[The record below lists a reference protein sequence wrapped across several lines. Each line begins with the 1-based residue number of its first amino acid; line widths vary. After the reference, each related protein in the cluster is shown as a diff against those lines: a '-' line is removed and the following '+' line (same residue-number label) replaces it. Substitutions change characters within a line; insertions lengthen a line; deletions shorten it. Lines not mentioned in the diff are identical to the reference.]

1 MKRFL
6 FFMMAVFALASC
18 SDSNDEENGV
28 IGDFFPIEFMFDV
41 TNSAGESL
49 IDKDSPAYDA
59 DFVANTYI
67 TFQGKVYKMDER
79 AQDDVKPSTRAFFDT
94 FHGIMTDQLIYG
106 DYEETKVVARI
117 GPFLSDYD
125 WKSEEVEI
133 HWGDNSEDKIVFTS
147 VITGKKDKWHPVW
160 SREYLF
166 NGIDCTETFR
176 KQPYG
181 YMQLVKNPTKGEIIN

>member
-18 SDSNDEENGV
+18 SDDVDYE
-28 IGDFFPIEFMFDV
+28 IDLAPIAFQFDV

-49 IDKDSPAYDA
+49 IDKESPAYDA

-67 TFQGKVYKMDER
+67 KFQGKVYKMEEDAKEK
-79 AQDDVKPSTRAFFDT
+79 AQPSTRAYFEY
-94 FHGIMTDQLIYG
+94 FHGIMIEQHGTKDN
-106 DYEETKVVARI
+106 KVVARV
-117 GPFLSDYD
+117 GPFLSDYN

-147 VITGKKDKWHPVW
+147 VETGKEKDGSSIF
-160 SREYLF
+160 SRKYLF
-166 NGIDCTETFR
+166 NGADCTETFQ
-176 KQPYG
+176 KPFS
-181 YMQLVKNPTKGEIIN
+181 YMQLVKNPTKGN

>member
-1 MKRFL
+1 MKRIL

-18 SDSNDEENGV
+18 SNDDEHVVNPIV
-28 IGDFFPIEFMFDV
+28 DFFPIDFLFDV

-59 DFVANTYI
+59 DFIANTYI
-67 TFQGKVYKMDER
+67 KFQGKVYKMDEK
-79 AQDDVKPSTRAFFDT
+79 AKDNVKPSTRAFFDT
-94 FHGIMTDQLIYG
+94 FHGIMTEQLVYG

-117 GPFLSDYD
+117 GPLLSDYD
-125 WKSEEVEI
+125 WKSEEIEI

-147 VITGKKDKWHPVW
+147 VITSWKDKWFPVW
-160 SREYLF
+160 SRKYLF
-166 NGIDCTETFR
+166 NGVDCTDTFE

-181 YMQLVKNPTKGEIIN
+181 YMQLVKNPTKGN